1 MGAVKMNVPI
11 RDIKPNVEIVDI
23 YFYLFLFF
31 FTFVIVSLVIL
42 IYKFLT
48 QKKPSVKQKAYEE
61 IKNFDY
67 TDSKKVAYSFK
78 ELAKP
83 LINEENQNL
92 YDEIN
97 KDLEAYK
104 YKPNVPAISDEIKEK
119 IENFLRL
126 SNVS

>member
-1 MGAVKMNVPI
+1 MNVPI

-23 YFYLFLFF
+23 NFYLFLFF
-31 FTFVIVSLVIL
+31 FTFVVAVLVIL

-48 QKKPSVKQKAYEE
+48 QKKPSIKQKAYEE

-83 LINEENQNL
+83 LINEENEKL
-92 YDEIN
+92 YEEIN
-97 KDLEAYK
+97 KDLEQYK
-104 YKPNVPAISDEIKEK
+104 YKPNVPAISDETIKK
-119 IENFLRL
+119 IEQFLRL